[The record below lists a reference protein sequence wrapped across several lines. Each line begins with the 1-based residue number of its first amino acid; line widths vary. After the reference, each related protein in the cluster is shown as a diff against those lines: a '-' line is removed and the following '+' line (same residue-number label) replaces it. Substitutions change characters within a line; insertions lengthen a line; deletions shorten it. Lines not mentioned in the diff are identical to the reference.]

1 MQQYE
6 SLGDNMDDEID
17 LLEIMGI
24 IFKRKVLVIS
34 ITVIVSLI
42 GIIVGG
48 INYYNGKSVN
58 SIIGYNYDGISKG
71 LNIDGS
77 QFTSED
83 IKNIVVA
90 RKVYNE
96 YPILKEKGISL
107 TEFMSAIEINGITPN
122 NISDLAEASLKKG
135 HKFVY
140 NPADYIIKLKLTNDT
155 NLDSEILNNLVSE
168 YIEYVN
174 YKYKKNDTVPTVN
187 IDNIEK
193 YDYEDRVKVIELNVG
208 IGKRMAKR
216 LSEKDFVSKSTG
228 LTYEDVARI
237 LDSIEEIDL
246 KNISSGIEIS
256 NITNNISERKL
267 VLDSEIRKLELEKNK
282 ANGKAQVLKDMLEK
296 YKPSTRKMILPT
308 IGETGIKISTEEEYY
323 TKLLKTYEI
332 TATRVKELEIEI
344 ADKIMIKSKLN
355 GDNKK
360 DKERVTKEIETVVKK
375 YNEVAGKINVMNQ
388 EYYNKYFANSVRVI
402 APTSV
407 SSDSK
412 AKIIV
417 LASIILGIMLGLG
430 SAFLAELK
438 DKYHENKNNM
448 ETKGKSN
455 TSLNKTIV

>member
-6 SLGDNMDDEID
+6 SLEDNMDDEID
-17 LLEIMGI
+17 LLEII
-24 IFKRKVLVIS
+24 EVIFKRKVLVIS
-34 ITVIVSLI
+34 IAIIVSLI
-42 GIIVGG
+42 GIVVGG
-48 INYYNGKSVN
+48 YEYYNSKNVRT
-58 SIIGYNYDGISKG
+58 IIGYNYDGISKG
-71 LNIDGS
+71 LNLDGS
-77 QFTSED
+77 QFTSRD
-83 IKNIVVA
+83 IKNTIVA
-90 RKVYNE
+90 RRVYDK
-96 YPILKEKGISL
+96 YPVLKEKGVSFTKFMGAIKIEGIVPDDIS
-107 TEFMSAIEINGITPN
+107 
-122 NISDLAEASLKKG
+122 NIAQNYLKKG
-135 HKFVY
+135 EQFVY

-187 IDNIEK
+187 IGNIEK

-228 LTYEDVARI
+228 LTYEDAVRI

-282 ANGKAQVLKDMLEK
+282 ANGKAQVLKGMLEK

-360 DKERVTKEIETVVKK
+360 DKERVTKEIETVVNK

-438 DKYHENKNNM
+438 DKYHENKNNRNQS
-448 ETKGKSN
+448 KKI
-455 TSLNKTIV
+455 K

>member
-6 SLGDNMDDEID
+6 SLEDNMDDEID
-17 LLEIMGI
+17 LLEII
-24 IFKRKVLVIS
+24 EVIFKRKVLVIS
-34 ITVIVSLI
+34 IAIIVSLI
-42 GIIVGG
+42 GIVVGG
-48 INYYNGKSVN
+48 YEYYNSKNVRT
-58 SIIGYNYDGISKG
+58 IIGYNYDGISKG
-71 LNIDGS
+71 LNLDGS
-77 QFTSED
+77 QFTSRD
-83 IKNIVVA
+83 IKNTIVA
-90 RKVYNE
+90 RRVYDK
-96 YPILKEKGISL
+96 YPVLKEKGVSFTKFMGAIKIEGIVPDDIS
-107 TEFMSAIEINGITPN
+107 
-122 NISDLAEASLKKG
+122 NIAQNYLKKG
-135 HKFVY
+135 EQFVY

-187 IDNIEK
+187 IGNIEK

-228 LTYEDVARI
+228 LTYEDAARI

-282 ANGKAQVLKDMLEK
+282 ANGKAQVLKGMLEK

-360 DKERVTKEIETVVKK
+360 DKERVTKEIETVVNK

-438 DKYHENKNNM
+438 DKYHENKNNRNQS
-448 ETKGKSN
+448 KKI
-455 TSLNKTIV
+455 K